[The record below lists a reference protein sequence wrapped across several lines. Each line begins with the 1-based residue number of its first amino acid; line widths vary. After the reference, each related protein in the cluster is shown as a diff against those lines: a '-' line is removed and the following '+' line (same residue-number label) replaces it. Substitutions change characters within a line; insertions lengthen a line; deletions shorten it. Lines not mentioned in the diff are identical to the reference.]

1 MVLKE
6 GLTRHWSAIAVFMP
20 ELLEAEGN
28 SGSMQSVGGP
38 QKLEVPALCKV
49 EQCSRSVD
57 PKSSRCLEELHVN
70 TRLCKVQQLRRQKLQ
85 SEESLDSSVRSE
97 LEMLM
102 DFGNIPIDKRKV
114 KRVEV
119 KEGASGSTDASEASS
134 RHTSP
139 SAGPSEGA
147 GGRGDGGVGEGGGG
161 AGRDKECGGKEG
173 MEAGEREAT
182 STTLSLFDWLSTPW
196 CQGMRS
202 QVPSHALTTSKVRPT
217 YFLHADVFLED
228 GHVISQAMQSQ
239 RPDVRPTYFLH
250 ADVFLED
257 GHVISF

>member
-1 MVLKE
+1 
-6 GLTRHWSAIAVFMP
+6 
-20 ELLEAEGN
+20 
-28 SGSMQSVGGP
+28 
-38 QKLEVPALCKV
+38 
-49 EQCSRSVD
+49 
-57 PKSSRCLEELHVN
+57 
-70 TRLCKVQQLRRQKLQ
+70 
-85 SEESLDSSVRSE
+85 
-97 LEMLM
+97 
-102 DFGNIPIDKRKV
+102 
-114 KRVEV
+114 
-119 KEGASGSTDASEASS
+119 
-134 RHTSP
+134 
-139 SAGPSEGA
+139 
-147 GGRGDGGVGEGGGG
+147 
-161 AGRDKECGGKEG
+161 

>member
-1 MVLKE
+1 
-6 GLTRHWSAIAVFMP
+6 VFMP

-102 DFGNIPIDKRKV
+102 DFGNIPNGVRHAE
-114 KRVEV
+114 RVV
-119 KEGASGSTDASEASS
+119 LTTGASGSTDVTTDASEASS
-134 RHTSP
+134 RHTS
-139 SAGPSEGA
+139 
-147 GGRGDGGVGEGGGG
+147 
-161 AGRDKECGGKEG
+161 CGGKEG

-182 STTLSLFDWLSTPW
+182 STALSLFAWLSTPW
-196 CQGMRS
+196 CQAMHS
-202 QVPSHALTTSKVRPT
+202 QVPSHALTTSN
-217 YFLHADVFLED
+217 FLNADVHLAE
-228 GHVISQAMQSQ
+228 
-239 RPDVRPTYFLH
+239 
-250 ADVFLED
+250 LED

>member
-6 GLTRHWSAIAVFMP
+6 GLTRHCSAIAVFMP
-20 ELLEAEGN
+20 ELLEAEAN
-28 SGSMQSVGGP
+28 SGSKQSVGGP
-38 QKLEVPALCKV
+38 QKLQVPALPASAPAVKV
-49 EQCSRSVD
+49 RFV
-57 PKSSRCLEELHVN
+57 LEELREN
-70 TRLCKVQQLRRQKLQ
+70 TRLRKVQQPRRQKLH